1 MRTFVQLASFSSS
14 SGKFDEKKDSQ
25 SINKTLGKLQDYGAK
40 ITGISGSI
48 GGSGTTNTA
57 AVYLITYEAND
68 PIEI

>member
-14 SGKFDEKKDSQ
+14 SGKFDEKKDSR
-25 SINKTLGKLQDYGAK
+25 SINEILGKLQDKGAQ
-40 ITGISGSI
+40 IVGISTSI
-48 GGSGTTNTA
+48 SRSSGANAT